1 MNVTTDKTQEI
12 KKELSELNQSLKM
25 SVQKAIKIGELL
37 TQQKEYVGHG
47 NFLSWIENNL
57 DISDKTAEKYMKISD
72 HRNKIELSSNL
83 QEAYQQI
90 ETIERQEKQ
99 SAEERKRSMIAE
111 YRKTGKKPYGWDRSL
126 DYIIQKDKE
135 HESRQEELRKQREQE
150 RQENIRKREQEK
162 LSNDIFTQTL
172 DSAVNDLFSKTN
184 ERREWQEKI
193 RLSDSGK
200 EDSFMSA
207 IVEYL
212 NTLSDDNRR
221 IEACYN
227 IIKICKNISIE
238 LQRKKNV

>member
-1 MNVTTDKTQEI
+1 MQLFRYKN
-12 KKELSELNQSLKM
+12 
-25 SVQKAIKIGELL
+25 
-37 TQQKEYVGHG
+37 
-47 NFLSWIENNL
+47 
-57 DISDKTAEKYMKISD
+57 KTAEIAD
-72 HRNKIELSSNL
+72 L
-83 QEAYQQI
+83 QTAYQQI
-90 ETIERQEKQ
+90 ETIERQERQ
-99 SAEERKRSMIAE
+99 SAEERKRAMIAE
-111 YRKTGKKPYGWDRSL
+111 FRKTGRKPDGWDRSF

-135 HESRQEELRKQREQE
+135 NEIRQEEFRKQREQE

-162 LSNDIFTQTL
+162 LSNNIFTQTL